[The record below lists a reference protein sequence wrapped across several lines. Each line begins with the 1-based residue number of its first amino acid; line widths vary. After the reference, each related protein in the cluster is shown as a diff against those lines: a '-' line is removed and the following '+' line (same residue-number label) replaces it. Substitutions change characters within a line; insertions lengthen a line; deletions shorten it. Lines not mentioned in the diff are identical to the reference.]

1 MKGFVTLTGFAC
13 VYLTVGYDIAEYA
26 PDHWN
31 PAGDKT
37 IVHIDV
43 GPAEV
48 YGKYPA
54 AVEVVGDI
62 NATLRALN
70 GRLDEVPFAPDR
82 GWYAPVRQRI
92 LDDIASYELRGPPFT
107 IPGALNLIRQ
117 VLPDDGLL
125 ISDVGSHKIWIARNF
140 PTYCPNDCVISNGLA
155 AMGIALPGGIAAALA
170 QPGRAIVAAM
180 GDGGFLMNSQELE
193 TAKRLGVGYTVVVFN
208 DNDYGLISWKQDM
221 SRGRSTGTRIGNP
234 DFKAYAE
241 SFGIRAHRPAS
252 VEELRTALGEAIRSR
267 ELRLIEVPVDP
278 AVNRALLDKLT
289 RHWHDKG

>member
-1 MKGFVTLTGFAC
+1 M
-13 VYLTVGYDIAEYA
+13 
-26 PDHWN
+26 
-31 PAGDKT
+31 
-37 IVHIDV
+37 
-43 GPAEV
+43 
-48 YGKYPA
+48 
-54 AVEVVGDI
+54 
-62 NATLRALN
+62 
-70 GRLDEVPFAPDR
+70 PFAPDR